1 LSLLCYTRA
10 VIEIIPAIDLL
21 DGKCV
26 RLRQG
31 RFDQVTV
38 FSDDPVEMARKWEA
52 EGAARLHLVDLD
64 GSRKGAPQEARTV
77 EAICKAVKIPTEL
90 GGGIRSLDS
99 ARQMLDVGVGRVIVG
114 TSAAL
119 DSDLAQQVFSE
130 LGEQAILG
138 VDAREGLVAIK
149 GWEETTSEGAVEFAR
164 RMQALGARRV
174 IYTDVSRDGML
185 QGANVDAMRAMAQA
199 LEIPV
204 IASGGVSTVD
214 DIVALKALEA
224 DGIEGAILGKA
235 LYAGT
240 LSLADALEA
249 SWT

>member
-1 LSLLCYTRA
+1 
-10 VIEIIPAIDLL
+10 LL